1 MDIIDI
7 NISNNK
13 YSNVSVTNKTKINN
27 FNLGNYDNII
37 YINNIRNEVNNSF
50 VLDKSNSTYIVRDY
64 NSNVYRKYITE
75 VDKSTKD
82 TFVSNNHNLKKN
94 DIIKLYNINKSDINL
109 LKPNLQNT
117 DITYKV
123 INVTRNTF
131 RLVTFNNSNNNLNNI
146 TDILVTSYNNITNG
160 YFELES
166 DKSSEE
172 IASKILNVNINN
184 EDDDGVFYNLVIDSD
199 INELTVN
206 TLNNDKLSGYI
217 LFNKEELIGPDYL
230 SVIEDKSTLHIKNI
244 NLEHSRFE
252 FINLEKNKWFIK
264 CNISNKVIKYNISYS
279 DNDYKLNGSDINLIE
294 FYKGYTYI
302 LDIGDTLLENLLFI
316 IVDSNGINYYKN
328 IIKCGDVGIPGSY
341 IKIYIDNDEI
351 IDNIYTLKYIKKNES
366 IYTFKSLYIIKN
378 TPIYFT

>member
-82 TFVSNNHNLKKN
+82 TFVSSNHNLKKN